1 VIDNVEGILMST
13 SVHVHSENGETK
25 STISLDLVTEVKTLS
40 GAAYANVVRV
50 LMNNWRQGT
59 SSTKTR
65 GEIAFSNKKPWK
77 QKGTGRAR
85 AGSARSPI
93 WRSGGITFGPRPGFK
108 KLKVNKQ
115 VRPGVFLNILADVLD
130 EKRISCFDFSVV
142 VDKGFASEA
151 GKFLKKVGL
160 EKERLTLFI
169 GSDDIKSH
177 MAFRNIANVTIAFF
191 DQPNA
196 FDLSSKGL
204 WVFFKR
210 DKEQFEGMI
219 KQWS

>member
-1 VIDNVEGILMST
+1 MST

-25 STISLDLVTEVKTLS
+25 STISLDLVTEVKVLS

-50 LMNNWRQGT
+50 LMNRWRQGT

-65 GEIAFSNKKPWK
+65 GEISFANKKPWK

-115 VRPGVFLNILADVLD
+115 VRPGVFLNILANAMD
-130 EKRISCFDFSVV
+130 EKLISCLDFNLTTE
-142 VDKGFASEA
+142 KNLTSEA
-151 GKFLKKVGL
+151 GRFLKTVGL
-160 EKERLTLFI
+160 ENKRLTLFI

-177 MAFRNIANVTIAFF
+177 MAFRNIANVYIAFF

-219 KQWS
+219 KRWS